1 MTLKKDTKPSAC
13 VSIFTMNIIL
23 LFNRILFYLIDN
35 YNAIFNIT
43 AIAFNI
49 LENNFIPIPNI
60 NKIIANIEHMIFPI
74 FIPLSTPLPIF
85 YLLCFVLTNVQ
96 IFYFLLFYIFFSVSK
111 ELVLKG
117 VCKGEIL

>member
-1 MTLKKDTKPSAC
+1 
-13 VSIFTMNIIL
+13 MNIIL

-74 FIPLSTPLPIF
+74 FIPLSTPLSIF